1 MNKLTYTIMIHAQR
15 EKVWNVLWNDT
26 SYREWAQVF
35 SVGCHA
41 VSDWEEGSRV
51 MFLSG
56 NGEGMF
62 SVIEKKI
69 NNEFMSFRH
78 LGLVKNEKEQ
88 PIDEDSKKWSG
99 AMEEYTL
106 SEKDGQ
112 TELKVEI
119 DTAEDIENYFNE
131 TFPKALAKIKSLS
144 EH

>member
-1 MNKLTYTIMIHAQR
+1 MNKLTYTIMINAPR
-15 EKVWNVLWNDT
+15 EKVWKVLWNDT
-26 SYREWAQVF
+26 SYRAWTQVF
-35 SVGCHA
+35 SEGSHA
-41 VSDWEEGSRV
+41 VTDWEEGSRV
-51 MFLSG
+51 TFLSG

-69 NNEFMSFRH
+69 NNEYMSFRH
-78 LGLVKNEKEQ
+78 LGVVKEGKEQ
-88 PIDEDSKKWSG
+88 PVDEESKKWSG
-99 AMEEYTL
+99 AMENYTL
-106 SEKDGQ
+106 SEKEGQ